1 MRAVK
6 VSACQSVSKAASRN
20 EDITAASEERVTL
33 APGPRSHPKPCAL
46 GFSLGIFGLSPS
58 FFLPL
63 LCLSEFELKLLQ
75 SCISRI
81 ILV

>member
-46 GFSLGIFGLSPS
+46 GFSLGIFGLSP